1 MTTSVYPHTG
11 LRGISAKTQGKR
23 ADASLHVASIAEAHN
38 RQGRPQVRF
47 EAVSKQYAG
56 QLSDAFALQDISLEI
71 HQGEIFGVIG
81 RSGAGKSTLIRA
93 INRLET
99 ISQGKLEVLGQDVAA
114 LDRPQLVALRRR
126 IGMIFQHF
134 NLLSAKT
141 VAQNIGLPLLV
152 AGKPQREIDDKVTAL
167 LALVGLSDKRDAYPA
182 QLSGGQK
189 QRVGIARAL
198 VHNPDLLLCDEATS
212 ALDPETTQSILALL
226 RDINRRLGL
235 TIVLIT
241 HELDVVREICDRVA
255 VLDKG
260 QIVEQ
265 GEVWKVL
272 GDPHHPVTVSLL
284 NPALQT
290 LPANLGTRLLSVAPQ
305 GEYRTVISLRY
316 TGSQSGQLDLNQL
329 HSLVGSGAQLLHGN
343 VENVQGYLYG
353 RLLITV
359 PGAWSPAQTPAAPQN
374 ADNSSQVPEII
385 GYVQSPV

>member
-1 MTTSVYPHTG
+1 MTTFALSDSGQLEAGTDTTG
-11 LRGISAKTQGKR
+11 SAAAAR
-23 ADASLHVASIAEAHN
+23 HLPVAPTAGTAA
-38 RQGRPQVRF
+38 PDTLPLVRF
-47 EAVSKQYAG
+47 DLVSKQYAG
-56 QLSDAFALQDISLEI
+56 QRSDAFALKDIALDI
-71 HQGEIFGVIG
+71 VRGEIFGVIG

-93 INRLET
+93 INRLES
-99 ISQGKLEVLGQDVAA
+99 ISTGTVHINGRDIAS
-114 LDRPQLVALRRR
+114 LDRLQLRALRRK

-141 VAQNIGLPLLV
+141 VAQNIGLPLLA
-152 AGKPQREIDDKVTAL
+152 AGTPKREIDDKVAAL
-167 LALVGLSDKRDAYPA
+167 LELVGLADKRDAYPA

-198 VHNPDLLLCDEATS
+198 VHSPDLLLCDEATS

-235 TIVLIT
+235 TIILIT

-255 VLDKG
+255 VLDRG

-265 GEVWKVL
+265 GEVWTVL
-272 GDPHHPVTVSLL
+272 GDPRHPVTASLL

-290 LPANLGTRLLSVAPQ
+290 LPANLGSRLLATPPAAP
-305 GEYRTVISLRY
+305 YRTVVSLRY
-316 TGSQSGQLDLNQL
+316 TGNPSGQLDLTQL
-329 HSLVGSGAQLLHGN
+329 HQLAGPGAQVLHGN

-359 PGAWSPAQTPAAPQN
+359 PGAWQPDFNAAAHQDKELP
-374 ADNSSQVPEII
+374 VPEII
-385 GYVQSPV
+385 GYVQSLV